1 MPLIQFAQ
9 VMTSGGTATPLTG
22 SQYEYLPWP
31 AFVEIALNASITANI
46 VATVTSGAD
55 VLQEESPVQVVTTAG
70 VPVPFDQP
78 QLQDIAAAGDRLKIG
93 LREIAAGT
101 ATCFG
106 WVRITPMV

>member
-9 VMTSGGTATPLTG
+9 VMTSGGTATPLSG

-31 AFVEIALNASITANI
+31 ALIEIAMNASITGNI

-55 VLQEESPVQVVTTAG
+55 VLQEEAPVQVVTVTA
-70 VPVPFDQP
+70 VPPAFDQP
-78 QLQDIAAAGDRLKIG
+78 QLVDIAAAGDRLKIG

-106 WVRITPMV
+106 WVRITPLT